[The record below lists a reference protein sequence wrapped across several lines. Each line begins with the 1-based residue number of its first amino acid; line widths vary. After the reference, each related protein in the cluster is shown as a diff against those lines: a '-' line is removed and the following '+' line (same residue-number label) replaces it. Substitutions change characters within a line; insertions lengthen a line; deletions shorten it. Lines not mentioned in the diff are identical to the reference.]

1 MRRQVG
7 ARTEVMPAGSWTRA
21 GMRAGD
27 SEWKWRRGR
36 GGVDVGTGDVD
47 VVGVDVASG
56 RDVGVVDVH
65 VVDVDLADVG
75 GGLEREAKLRSEAG
89 EAGMGYLYH
98 VVERQGAVAVILFN
112 RPPINAVDIET
123 QEETL
128 EVLRAI
134 EADRTVR
141 AVVLSSAVAGYFSAG
156 ANLRAFERVSPEA
169 VREALAD
176 NRRMIEIVVRSS
188 KPFVAS
194 INGTAVGGGFE
205 LALFCD
211 IRFAA
216 AGFRMGLPELNIG
229 FIPARGGTQVLS
241 RLIGLAKAT
250 ELLFEGRLLT
260 AEEALA
266 VGLVHK
272 VLPIDRLLDESCRYA
287 AMLAEK
293 SPRALGLLKR
303 SLRTGLEADLEEGL
317 EIEAEAVMGA
327 IGSQDLREGISAF
340 FQKRAPRFRGD

>member
-1 MRRQVG
+1 
-7 ARTEVMPAGSWTRA
+7 
-21 GMRAGD
+21 
-27 SEWKWRRGR
+27 
-36 GGVDVGTGDVD
+36 
-47 VVGVDVASG
+47 
-56 RDVGVVDVH
+56 
-65 VVDVDLADVG
+65 
-75 GGLEREAKLRSEAG
+75 
-89 EAGMGYLYH
+89 MGYLYH
-98 VVERQGAVAVILFN
+98 LVERQGTVAVVLFS

-123 QEETL
+123 QQETL

-134 EADRTVR
+134 DADSTVR
-141 AVVLSSAVAGYFSAG
+141 AVVLTSAVPGYFSAG

-176 NRRMIEIVVRSS
+176 NRRMIELVVHSP
-188 KPFVAS
+188 KPFVAA

-216 AGFRMGLPELNIG
+216 AGCRMGLPEINIG
-229 FIPARGGTQVLS
+229 FIPARGGTQVLP

-250 ELLFEGRLLT
+250 ELLFEGRLVT

-272 VLPIDRLLDESCRYA
+272 VLPGERLLTDSCRYA
-287 AMLAEK
+287 ATLAEK

-303 SLRTGLEADLEEGL
+303 SLRAGVETVLETGL
-317 EIEAEAVMGA
+317 EIEADAVMA
-327 IGSQDLREGISAF
+327 TIDSRDLREGISAF
-340 FQKRAPRFRGD
+340 FQKRTPQFLGD

>member
-1 MRRQVG
+1 LDADVLDVD
-7 ARTEVMPAGSWTRA
+7 AVEVDAV
-21 GMRAGD
+21 
-27 SEWKWRRGR
+27 E
-36 GGVDVGTGDVD
+36 VD
-47 VVGVDVASG
+47 VVNVDLVDA
-56 RDVGVVDVH
+56 DVVDAD
-65 VVDVDLADVG
+65 VVDLTLVEVDG
-75 GGLEREAKLRSEAG
+75 SLERETELRSEAG
-89 EAGMGYLYH
+89 EAVMGYLYH
-98 VVERQGAVAVILFN
+98 LVERQGAVAVILFN

-128 EVLRAI
+128 DVLRAI
-134 EADRTVR
+134 EADQTVR
-141 AVVLSSAVAGYFSAG
+141 AVVLSSAVPGYFSAG

-176 NRRMIEIVVRSS
+176 NRRMIEIVVNSS

-216 AGFRMGLPELNIG
+216 AGLRMGLPELNIG
-229 FIPARGGTQVLS
+229 FIPARGGTQVLP

-266 VGLVHK
+266 IGLVHK
-272 VLPIDRLLDESCRYA
+272 VLPTGRLFEESCRYA

-293 SPRALGLLKR
+293 SPHALGLLKR
-303 SLRTGLEADLEEGL
+303 SLRAGLEAGLEGGL
-317 EIEAEAVMGA
+317 EIEAHAVMEA
-327 IGSQDLREGISAF
+327 IGSHDLREGISAF
-340 FQKRAPRFRGD
+340 FEKRAPRFGANR